1 MMAAADARVY
11 HGKKSGEFPR
21 AWSDLFHDKLGG
33 SLSRSPPKRP
43 TRRRVPYGHTA
54 PFPFA
59 RRLSYG
65 KATRPRKSSR
75 RRAPCGRTASAH
87 NACAGLPC
95 GRSAQRYPKTT
106 TRSYVSAMIMAA
118 TATSAAQ
125 PPATAAQTTAH
136 LTPLSARSTC
146 ACRSCRSDSRR
157 SRNPSRNP
165 TVSCLI

>member
-1 MMAAADARVY
+1 MPGCITEKKAVSFQEPGATCSMTNWEAPFHAARRKDQPGAEFPTVTPRRSLLRVAFPTARPRAPEKAADAELPAV
-11 HGKKSGEFPR
+11 
-21 AWSDLFHDKLGG
+21 
-33 SLSRSPPKRP
+33 
-43 TRRRVPYGHTA
+43 A
-54 PFPFA
+54 P
-59 RRLSYG
+59 RRL
-65 KATRPRKSSR
+65 TMP
-75 RRAPCGRTASAH
+75 
-87 NACAGLPC
+87 CAGLPC